1 MATAFDR
8 YRGESQGRVIPQNVA
23 AVDGARV
30 FVLGAD
36 GPTEAQILSDG
47 DYTQIA
53 QTVDLTSIDLVGANL
68 ETIGVSMQDFTYPVG
83 LQVEADTIAL
93 WKMDYDFSAAGI
105 SPPGALNWVKPGPD
119 LDGEGDLAAVQD
131 TYGPAGYRGL
141 CRQVPLSSTTARLR
155 GENTPAIIP
164 AGLSAY
170 TLDLWLDFDADARA
184 AANGGVATG
193 IDPVLFDVTTAGG
206 GGLRVYLAGTV
217 GVQEWI
223 VTVTHQ
229 DSAGVVVTRTFAAW
243 PITSTL
249 GWTMLSVVYDAA
261 EVGADKMK
269 LYADGLYVASGSSA
283 MTQDPAPAAAG
294 EVLDVA
300 GPDLWGRIDQVRLSD
315 TAHGATAVLADHD
328 QCTTPPTTHSAQWLM
343 QVLIDGTVYAE
354 RVIAAGEARTWRD
367 YYAPVRHLSGAHSV
381 AFRLKLHEVT

>member
-1 MATAFDR
+1 MATAFNR
-8 YRGESQGRVIPQNVA
+8 YRGESQGRIVPRNVA
-23 AVDGARV
+23 AVDADRV

-36 GPTEAQILSDG
+36 GPTEPQILSDG
-47 DYTQIA
+47 DYTQVA
-53 QTVDLTSIDLVGANL
+53 QDVDLTTIDLVGASM
-68 ETIGVSMQDFTYPVG
+68 ETVGVAMQDFTYPVG

-93 WKMDYDFSAAGI
+93 WRMDYDFAAAGLT
-105 SPPGALNWVKPGPD
+105 PGALNWVKPGPD
-119 LDGEGDLAAVQD
+119 LDGEGDIAAVLE

-141 CRQVPLSSTTARLR
+141 SRQVPLSSTTARLR
-155 GENTPAIIP
+155 GANTPAIIP

-217 GVQEWI
+217 GVKEWT
-223 VTVTHQ
+223 VAVTHQ
-229 DSAGVVVTRTFAAW
+229 DAAGVAVTRTFAAW
-243 PITSTL
+243 PITTTL
-249 GWTMLSVVYDAA
+249 GWTMLSVAYDAA
-261 EVGADKMK
+261 EVGADKLK

-283 MTQDPAPAAAG
+283 ITQDPAPAAAG

-300 GPDLWGRIDQVRLSD
+300 DPDLWGRIDQVRLSN
-315 TAHGATAVLADHD
+315 TAHGATAVLADYD
-328 QCTTPPTTHSAQWLM
+328 QCTDPPTTHAAQWIM
-343 QVLIDGTVYAE
+343 QVLIDGVIYAE
-354 RVIAAGEARTWRD
+354 RVIAAGEARTWAD
-367 YYAPVRHLSGAHSV
+367 YYAPVRHLNGTHAV